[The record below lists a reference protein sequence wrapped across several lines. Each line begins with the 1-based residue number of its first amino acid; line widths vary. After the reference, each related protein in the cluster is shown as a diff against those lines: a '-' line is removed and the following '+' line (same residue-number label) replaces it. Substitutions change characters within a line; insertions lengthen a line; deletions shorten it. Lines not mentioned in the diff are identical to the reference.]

1 MRSTPVLAPVLVSAA
16 AFLTAL
22 PAQAAIGPP
31 GADLNL
37 KASGV
42 TLPERGAFLQCPG
55 GLGNHPHGERACA
68 DLAAARGDLNRLPGD
83 PHGCTKEYAP
93 VTAVATG
100 TWYGRPVRWSRTYS
114 NACVMDAATGPVFR
128 FWR

>member
-1 MRSTPVLAPVLVSAA
+1 MRSTPVLAGTIAL
-16 AFLTAL
+16 LTAL
-22 PAQAAIGPP
+22 PAQATVAPP
-31 GADLNL
+31 GAELNL
-37 KASGV
+37 KV
-42 TLPERGAFLQCPG
+42 TGQSKPDRGAFLACPG
-55 GLGNHPHGERACA
+55 GLGNHPHGEQACA
-68 DLAAARGDLNRLPGD
+68 DLATARGDFEALPGD

-100 TWYGRPVRWSRTYS
+100 AWYGRPVRWSRTYA